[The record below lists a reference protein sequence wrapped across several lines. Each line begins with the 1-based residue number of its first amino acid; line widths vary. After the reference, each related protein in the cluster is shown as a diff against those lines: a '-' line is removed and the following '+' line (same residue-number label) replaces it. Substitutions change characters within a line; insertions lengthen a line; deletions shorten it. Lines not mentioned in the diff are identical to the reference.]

1 MELTTKQKK
10 GLKILLNIDLGIM
23 YLLFGGAAGGG
34 KSWLGCYWLLLMC
47 SKFPGVRY
55 FIGRNNL
62 TDSRESVLVT
72 FDKVC
77 QSVGYTAYRKN
88 DHGIVFNNGSRIVLL
103 DLSYYPIKDP
113 TFQRFGS
120 KEYTGGWIEEAG
132 EVHPLAFDMLKSRIG
147 RHLNKEYGIPAKIFI
162 TCNPQK
168 NWLYTTFYRPWKE
181 RKLLPPYAF
190 VRSLKNDNP
199 HLTEEYK
206 QNLLEI
212 KDATM
217 RQRLNEGLWEYGSDP
232 SQLCDYDAINDAFTN
247 DFVAEGYPA
256 LSADIALKGRDR
268 YIAGLWRGLVVR
280 IVSDEPVM
288 EGLQVEQDV
297 RTNQQRYA
305 VPHSMTVVDADGLG
319 SYLSSYVR
327 GIVEFHGGAAAYASD
342 KFANIKSE
350 CGFKLA
356 EIINQRQIHII
367 CTEEQRKR
375 ATEELECLRVAN
387 LNADTRKLALVSK
400 EEMKAI
406 IGRSPDILDMLIMGM
421 IYHVRPVYTGGKAKV
436 KQLSNT
442 MS

>member
-1 MELTTKQKK
+1 MELAAKQKK
-10 GLKILLNIDLGIM
+10 GLKILLNTDLGIS

-34 KSWLGCYWLLLMC
+34 KSWLGCDWLLHMC
-47 SKFPGVRY
+47 HLFPGVRY

-72 FDKVC
+72 FDKVS
-77 QSVGYTAYRKN
+77 QSLGYTAYRKN
-88 DHGIVFNNGSRIVLL
+88 DHGIAFNNGSRIVLL

-147 RHLNKEYGIPAKIFI
+147 RHLNKEYGIPAKILI

-168 NWLYTTFYRPWKE
+168 NWLYSTFYRPWKE
-181 RKLLPPYAF
+181 KNLLPPYAF
-190 VRSLKNDNP
+190 VRSLKDDNP
-199 HLTEEYK
+199 YLTEEYK
-206 QNLLEI
+206 QGLLEI

-232 SQLCDYDAINDAFTN
+232 SQLCDFDAINDAFTN
-247 DFVAEGYPA
+247 DFVKEGASA

-268 YIAGLWRGLVVR
+268 YIAGHWKGLVVR

-288 EGLQVEQDV
+288 EGLQVENDIKAK
-297 RTNQQRYA
+297 QQQYK
-305 VPHSMTVVDADGLG
+305 VPHSMTIVDADGLG
-319 SYLSSYVR
+319 SYLSSYIR
-327 GIVEFHGGAAAYASD
+327 GIVEFHGGGTAYASD
-342 KFANIKSE
+342 KYANIKSE

-367 CTEEQRKR
+367 CTEEQRQR

-387 LNADTRKLALVSK
+387 LDADTRKLALISK

-421 IYHVRPVYTGGKAKV
+421 YYQVKPALSGGTIKIARE
-436 KQLSNT
+436 
-442 MS
+442 

>member
-1 MELTTKQKK
+1 MELTAKQRK
-10 GLKILLNIDLGIM
+10 GLKFLLDSDRIS

-47 SKFPGVRY
+47 SNFPGVRY
-55 FIGRNNL
+55 FVGRNNL
-62 TDSRESVLVT
+62 TDSRQSVLVT
-72 FDKVC
+72 FDKVAA
-77 QSVGYTAYRKN
+77 SVGFTAYRKN
-88 DHGIVFNNGSRIVLL
+88 DQGITFDNGSTISLI

-113 TFQRFGS
+113 DFLRFGS
-120 KEYTGGWIEEAG
+120 KEYTGGFIEEAG

-147 RHLNKEYGIPAKIFI
+147 RHLNKEYGIPAKILI

-168 NWLYTTFYRPWKE
+168 NWLYSTFYRPWKE

-190 VRSLKNDNP
+190 IRSLKDDNAY
-199 HLTEEYK
+199 LTDEYK
-206 QNLLEI
+206 KSLSEI

-217 RQRLNEGLWEYGSDP
+217 RQRLSEGLWEYGSDP

-247 DFVAEGYPA
+247 DFVPEGYPA

-268 YIAGLWRGLVVR
+268 YIAGAWRGLVVR

-297 RTNQQRYA
+297 RTHQQRLGI
-305 VPHSMTVVDADGLG
+305 PHSMTVVDADGLG
-319 SYLSSYVR
+319 SYLSSYIR
-327 GIVEFHGGAAAYASD
+327 GIVEFHGGATAYDSD
-342 KFANIKSE
+342 KYANLKSE
-350 CGFKLA
+350 CAFKLA
-356 EIINQRQIHII
+356 ELINQRKIHII

-387 LNADTRKLALVSK
+387 LNADTRKLSLISK
-400 EEMKAI
+400 EEMKAL

-421 IYHVRPVYTGGKAKV
+421 IYHVRPVYTGGRAKV

>member
-1 MELTTKQKK
+1 MELAAKQKK
-10 GLKILLNIDLGIM
+10 GLKILLNTDLGIS

-34 KSWLGCYWLLLMC
+34 KSWLGCDWLLHMC
-47 SKFPGVRY
+47 HLFPGVRY

-72 FDKVC
+72 FDKVS
-77 QSVGYTAYRKN
+77 QSLGYTAYRKN
-88 DHGIVFNNGSRIVLL
+88 DHGIAFNNGSRIVLL

-147 RHLNKEYGIPAKIFI
+147 RHLNKEYGIPAKILI

-168 NWLYTTFYRPWKE
+168 NWLYSTFYRPWKE
-181 RKLLPPYAF
+181 KKLLPPYAF
-190 VRSLKNDNP
+190 VRSLKDDNP
-199 HLTEEYK
+199 YLTEEYK
-206 QNLLEI
+206 QGLLEI

-247 DFVAEGYPA
+247 DFVKEGASA

-268 YIAGLWRGLVVR
+268 YIAGHWKGLVVR

-288 EGLQVEQDV
+288 EGLQVEKDIKAK
-297 RTNQQRYA
+297 QQQYK

-319 SYLSSYVR
+319 SYLSSYIR
-327 GIVEFHGGAAAYASD
+327 GIVEFHGGGTAYASD
-342 KFANIKSE
+342 KYANIKSE

-367 CTEEQRKR
+367 CTEEQRQR

-387 LNADTRKLALVSK
+387 LDADTRKLALISK

-421 IYHVRPVYTGGKAKV
+421 YYQVKPALSGGTIKIARE
-436 KQLSNT
+436 
-442 MS
+442 